1 MNEPTTIDLHRRALA
16 AADAVTGRRLSRR
29 AGFAA
34 LAAVALF
41 GVDIASSRASGD
53 TSAAVGPD
61 GGPTF
66 GAHSKGC
73 FAWGPPAP
81 PRLLEE
87 EVAA

>member
-1 MNEPTTIDLHRRALA
+1 MSEPASIDLHRRALA
-16 AADAVTGRRLSRR
+16 AADAVTGRRLTRR

-41 GVDIASSRASGD
+41 GVDVTSSRASGE
-53 TSAAVGPD
+53 TTAAVAPD

-81 PRLLEE
+81 PRFLG